1 MAVCKCHSGYR
12 LYYPGP
18 IERLI
23 ENLTKLPGI
32 GRKTATRLTFFL
44 LNSKGFYIS
53 ELSESLLDVKEKI
66 KLCSV
71 CFNITDVDPCVIC
84 TDPRRDRSIICV
96 VEESSHMM
104 VVESANPGNYK
115 YHILHGVINP
125 IEGIGPDDVRIKELH
140 ERIIREEI
148 KEVIIATNPNI
159 EGNTTAH
166 YISEI
171 LKSLDVRI
179 TRIASGIPVG
189 GDIVYIDPLT
199 IKSSIDNRKNL

>member
-1 MAVCKCHSGYR
+1 MF
-12 LYYPGP
+12 YPEP

-23 ENLTKLPGI
+23 DNLSRLPGI
-32 GRKTATRLTFFL
+32 GKKTATRLSFFL
-44 LNSKGFYIS
+44 LNAKDGYIA
-53 ELSESLLDVKEKI
+53 ELSKSLLDIKEKI
-66 KLCSV
+66 RLCSV
-71 CFNITDVDPCVIC
+71 CFNITDSDPCAIC
-84 TDPRRDRSIICV
+84 CDERRDKQTVCV

-104 VVESANPGNYK
+104 VIESSNPGRFR

-125 IEGIGPDDVRIKELH
+125 IEGIGPDEVRIKELK
-140 ERIIREEI
+140 ERIEREGI
-148 KEVIIATNPNI
+148 KEVIIATNPNL

-171 LKSLDVRI
+171 LKPLEVTI
-179 TRIASGIPVG
+179 TRIASGIPIG